1 MSNKGLHKRSAGLLL
16 ATCLAVAPAV
26 ASDTD
31 QVEVNIEVWPIAY
44 LVFDSTP
51 LLYLEIPPPGSTVP
65 SNGVFFRVIGNASA
79 TLTAEPDAFINVP
92 QGLFDNYMGKAVL
105 GLSEVGYRI
114 ELRFPDVGILGSPV
128 QISALPGFEPGPTV
142 PANPVNLLLTGGERE
157 GVIHMETSQEWTEH
171 GGLPLAGLHVGEVI
185 LTLSADY

>member
-1 MSNKGLHKRSAGLLL
+1 MANRSGIIL
-16 ATCLAVAPAV
+16 AASAVLACSAPIAPAT
-26 ASDTD
+26 ASETD
-31 QVEVNIEVWPIAY
+31 EVQINIEVAPIAY

-92 QGLFDNYMGKAVL
+92 GEGYMGKAVL
-105 GLSEVGYRI
+105 GLSEVGYNL
-114 ELRFPDVGILGSPV
+114 ELRFPRLGVSGSPI
-128 QISALPGFEPGPTV
+128 QISVLPGFEEGPTV
-142 PANPVNLLLTGGERE
+142 PSNPVDLLLTGGERE

-171 GGLPLAGLHVGEVI
+171 GGLPLAGIHVGEVI